1 MVAAVRSINSVVGW
15 EYLLAGLVVCSI
27 VSLLVIRTKTQTM
40 IAVLI
45 QMILL
50 ESSDVVWTFLYFPQG
65 EYVNHGMLGVYGLLV
80 YPVLCLLAYAVQR
93 KIVRHSPPLS
103 LASDIPLKRRC

>member
-50 ESSDVVWTFLYFPQG
+50 ESSDVVWTFLYFPTG
-65 EYVNHGMLGVYGLLV
+65 EYVNHGILGVYGFLV
-80 YPVLCLLAYAVQR
+80 YPMLCLFAMLG
-93 KIVRHSPPLS
+93 VRIALQ
-103 LASDIPLKRRC
+103 